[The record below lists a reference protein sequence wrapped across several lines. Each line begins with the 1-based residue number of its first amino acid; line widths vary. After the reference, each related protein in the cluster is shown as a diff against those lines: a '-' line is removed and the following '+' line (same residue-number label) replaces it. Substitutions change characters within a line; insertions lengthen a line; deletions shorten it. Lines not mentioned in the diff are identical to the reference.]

1 MNQISPF
8 SNINRTRVWP
18 MRRYLCITFQVL
30 LLSVF
35 NITFASAQDFIRLD
49 VSQYHRDTS
58 KEDSTW
64 IMMEVQSDNL
74 TNYSLIRNQ
83 GKKVIKATSNNAA
96 GGLIYPTR
104 IDPKE
109 YPIIEWRWK
118 VDGIIEKGNYRK
130 KAGDDYPARI
140 YITFDYDK
148 SNLSFGDR
156 IKYFTIKT
164 FTSYKIPLR
173 ALNYIW
179 ANQAKKGTIAPNPF
193 TNWVYMI
200 ATQSGGL
207 KSGQW
212 IVETQNILEDYR
224 QAFGENP
231 PDITGV
237 AIMTDSDNT
246 GGSATAYYGDIIFK
260 KATDTSSK

>member
-1 MNQISPF
+1 
-8 SNINRTRVWP
+8 
-18 MRRYLCITFQVL
+18 MREYSRFIFLLFLLPVL
-30 LLSVF
+30 
-35 NITFASAQDFIRLD
+35 NITVTSAQESIRLD
-49 VSQYHRDTS
+49 VSQYDRDTS
-58 KEDSTW
+58 ETDSTW
-64 IMMEVQSDNL
+64 VMMEVRSKNL
-74 TNYSLIRNQ
+74 TNYSLVKNQ
-83 GKKVIKATSNNAA
+83 GKKVIKATSNDAA
-96 GGLIYPTR
+96 GGLIYLTR
-104 IDPKE
+104 IDPNE

-130 KAGDDYPARI
+130 KDGDDYAARI

-156 IKYFTIKT
+156 IKYFAIKT
-164 FTSYKIPLR
+164 FTSYQIPLR

-179 ANQAKKGTIAPNPF
+179 ANQAEKGTIAPNPF
-193 TNWVYMI
+193 TDWVYMI

-246 GGSATAYYGDIIFK
+246 GGSATAYYGDIIFR
-260 KATDTSSK
+260 KATASTSR